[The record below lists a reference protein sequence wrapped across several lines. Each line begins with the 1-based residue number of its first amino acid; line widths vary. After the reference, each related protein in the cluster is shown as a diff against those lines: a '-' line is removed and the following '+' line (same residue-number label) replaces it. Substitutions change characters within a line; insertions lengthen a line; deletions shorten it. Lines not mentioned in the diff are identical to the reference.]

1 MWNYFQI
8 NNFSSHNQ
16 SICRLISLLP
26 SCQSSC
32 WLSWYSCSS
41 LVWVHRVGGESS
53 IESCLINCS
62 ASLGLAPCALFV
74 LSRSPLGANCSKQ
87 QTATTWV
94 TLVQVL
100 CAFVSSSILVLCES
114 EADAFN
120 ESIRMRAGGIVWKVN
135 MLLLNAYWSAHIH
148 TQTHEHS
155 ATVFANA
162 IEKVKAFHS
171 TRICGASTL
180 LAAPHCALCVS
191 PSTISPAPEFVA
203 GVNNL

>member
-26 SCQSSC
+26 SCQLSC
-32 WLSWYSCSS
+32 CLSWYSCSS

-62 ASLGLAPCALFV
+62 ASLWLAPCALFV
-74 LSRSPLGANCSKQ
+74 LSRSPLGANCSEQ

-135 MLLLNAYWSAHIH
+135 MLLLNAYWSAHTHKH
-148 TQTHEHS
+148 TRTH
-155 ATVFANA
+155 
-162 IEKVKAFHS
+162 
-171 TRICGASTL
+171 TRLLFSQMPSKKWKPFTRLASV
-180 LAAPHCALCVS
+180 APAHYWPHHIVLYAS
-191 PSTISPAPEFVA
+191 RRAR
-203 GVNNL
+203 